1 MSFQP
6 VYLGVYRPET
16 IEEGRVTNDWF
27 DTSVTYRIDEC
38 TGGETVALDSSRQS
52 TNLEREVGITATDQ
66 RQVTFVRYRFDLST
80 MFRVLPVDF
89 DTVEI
94 RVTLPKQTVAEGV
107 CNDSDTVALVS
118 QRDGLVGR

>member
-27 DTSVTYRIDEC
+27 DTSVTYRIDDC

-94 RVTLPKQTVAEGV
+94 RVTLPKHTVAEGV
-107 CNDSDTVALVS
+107 CNDSDTVTLVS
-118 QRDGLVGR
+118 Q